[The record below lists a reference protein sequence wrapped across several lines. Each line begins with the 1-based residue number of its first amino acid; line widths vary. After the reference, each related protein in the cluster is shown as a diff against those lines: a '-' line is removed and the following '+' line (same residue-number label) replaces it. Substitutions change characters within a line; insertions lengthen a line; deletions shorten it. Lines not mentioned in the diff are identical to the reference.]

1 MKTIRIFLSFALF
14 ALATVSFGQH
24 TYMMERLFPNRNQQV
39 AHLTADRHTVNSQI
53 EFWTH
58 DPQGWASKKASYNI
72 YEAPV
77 VARTLYVEQIE
88 ILFEENLLIEAWM
101 TTPFKSSVAEEE
113 LNIES
118 WMIAPFKSKNFEK
131 RLKIESWMT
140 APFEAGEFIEMESW
154 MYSPWI

>member
-14 ALATVSFGQH
+14 ALATVSFGQR

-39 AHLTADRHTVNSQI
+39 AHLTADRHAANSQI
-53 EFWTH
+53 EIWTH
-58 DPQGWASKKASYNI
+58 DPQGRASKKVSYDI
-72 YEAPV
+72 HEAPV
-77 VARTLYVEQIE
+77 VARTLYVEQVE
-88 ILFEENLLIEAWM
+88 ILYEENLRIEAWM

>member
-14 ALATVSFGQH
+14 ALATVSFGQR

-39 AHLTADRHTVNSQI
+39 AHLTADRHAANSRI

-58 DPQGWASKKASYNI
+58 DPQGRASKKVSYDI

-77 VARTLYVEQIE
+77 VARTLYVEQVE
-88 ILFEENLLIEAWM
+88 ILFEENLQIEA
-101 TTPFKSSVAEEE
+101 
-113 LNIES
+113 

-131 RLKIESWMT
+131 RLKVESWMT
-140 APFEAGEFIEMESW
+140 APFEAGEYIEMESW
-154 MYSPWI
+154 MYSSWI